1 MTRAFGGM
9 FGRSMFTPIL
19 EHVIKSVDCMEA
31 LRELTGRFV
40 EKDYGELKNLSQRIA
55 KLEHD
60 ADIIKE
66 EFRDG
71 LSKSMFMA
79 VIRSDM
85 LMLIKAQDGISDE
98 CEDIAKLM
106 SIRETPFTD
115 ELKVI
120 FVELTAKVFEA
131 VKSLKDVEEFIE
143 KSTGADPEKI
153 EEMIK
158 VVQVKEWES
167 DQIQLKFMKTL
178 YSQEKQMDPVSLFIL
193 RDLCI
198 MVGKIANHAENVGDC
213 LRRIV
218 AH

>member
-1 MTRAFGGM
+1 MPTF
-9 FGRSMFTPIL
+9 FS
-19 EHVIKSVDCMEA
+19 KSV
-31 LRELTGRFV
+31 L
-40 EKDYGELKNLSQRIA
+40 
-55 KLEHD
+55 
-60 ADIIKE
+60 
-66 EFRDG
+66 
-71 LSKSMFMA
+71 MA
-79 VIRSDM
+79 VNRSDM

-143 KSTGADPEKI
+143 KSASADPEKI

-167 DQIQLKFMKTL
+167 DQLQLKFMKTL
-178 YSQEKQMDPVSLFIL
+178 FAQEKQMDPVSLFIL

>member
-1 MTRAFGGM
+1 MSRSFGGM

-19 EHVIKSVDCMEA
+19 EHMIKSLDCMEA
-31 LRELTGRFV
+31 LRELIGRFV
-40 EKDYGELKNLSQRIA
+40 EKDYAELKNLSQRIA

-71 LSKSMFMA
+71 FSKSLLMA
-79 VIRSDM
+79 VNRSDM
-85 LMLIKAQDGISDE
+85 LTLIKAQDGISDE

-106 SIRETPFTD
+106 SIRETAFTE
-115 ELKVI
+115 ELKAI
-120 FVELTAKVFEA
+120 FLELTAKVYEA
-131 VKSLKDVEEFIE
+131 VKSLKDLEEFIE
-143 KSTGADPEKI
+143 KSSGADPEKI

-178 YSQEKQMDPVSLFIL
+178 FAQEKQMDPVSLFIL